1 MYTKGEWK
9 EEIDLTDN
17 GQHILVI
24 YTGESY
30 EHRDEIIASVNSLV
44 GSCDGR
50 EAEANA
56 HLIAAAPD
64 YHKLVSDII
73 DNTLFSNEPPSK
85 TEWNKW
91 RKRAVEIH
99 NKAEG
104 K

>member
-1 MYTKGEWK
+1 MTYTKGEWTVEHEFNVFSDNRLVAACGGYADNWK
-9 EEIDLTDN
+9 TEEVHN
-17 GQHILVI
+17 ENV
-24 YTGESY
+24 S
-30 EHRDEIIASVNSLV
+30 
-44 GSCDGR
+44 
-50 EAEANA
+50 NA
-56 HLIAAAPD
+56 RLIAAAPD